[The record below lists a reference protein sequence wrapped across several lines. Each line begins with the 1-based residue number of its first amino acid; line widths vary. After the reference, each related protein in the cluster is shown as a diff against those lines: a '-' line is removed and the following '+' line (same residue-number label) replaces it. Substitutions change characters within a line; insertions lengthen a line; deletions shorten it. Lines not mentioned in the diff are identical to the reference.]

1 MFHHAYLHSIVPVI
15 MDTSHYHHIRRRHGW
30 IYNYL
35 YLTLQSVPIT
45 TKVVSSNPAHG
56 EDVVNTTLCDQVC
69 QWLAADLWF
78 FPGISVSSSNKTDSH
93 DIAEKLLSWH

>member
-35 YLTLQSVPIT
+35 YLTLQSVPTCIT

-56 EDVVNTTLCDQVC
+56 EDAVNTTLCDKVC
-69 QWLAADLWF
+69 Q
-78 FPGISVSSSNKTDSH
+78 
-93 DIAEKLLSWH
+93 